1 MVIRRM
7 LDLLAT
13 ARFVVGE
20 IVWLC
25 VERAVG
31 LPKPARIALGGMAVA
46 VALVSGF
53 VIITQ
58 RSPDSWRRESPTPD
72 QIGYARTL
80 GIAVE
85 DGISKGELA
94 DRIKNAK
101 ESRKDAD

>member
-1 MVIRRM
+1 M
-7 LDLLAT
+7 LDLLTT

-53 VIITQ
+53 VIVTQ

-72 QIGYARTL
+72 QIGYAKTL
-80 GIAVE
+80 GITIDE
-85 DGISKGELA
+85 GISKGELA
-94 DRIKNAK
+94 DRIKSAK
-101 ESRKDAD
+101 ESRKDTD